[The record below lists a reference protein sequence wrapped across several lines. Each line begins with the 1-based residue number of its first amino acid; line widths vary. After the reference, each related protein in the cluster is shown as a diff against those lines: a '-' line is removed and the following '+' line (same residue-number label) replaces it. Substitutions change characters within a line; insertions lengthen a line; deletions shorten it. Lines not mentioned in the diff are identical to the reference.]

1 MDKNNNKKYFID
13 SKEILKKS
21 KKFKSNRD
29 LFKHL
34 ESKGEKIKEDTFNK
48 LCNSNWG
55 LPNVINIIMEISR
68 ETKTPINKI
77 IKQK

>member
-34 ESKGEKIKEDTFNK
+34 ESKGEKIKEDT
-48 LCNSNWG
+48 CN
-55 LPNVINIIMEISR
+55 L
-68 ETKTPINKI
+68 
-77 IKQK
+77 